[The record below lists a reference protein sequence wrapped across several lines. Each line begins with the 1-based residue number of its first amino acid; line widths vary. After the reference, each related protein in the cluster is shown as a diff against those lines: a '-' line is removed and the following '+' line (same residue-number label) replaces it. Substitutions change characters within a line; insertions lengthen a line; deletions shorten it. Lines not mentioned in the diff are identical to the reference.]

1 MTSTSLPESRR
12 LLFIGDSI
20 TDCSRTEDPD
30 GLGYGYVRLLAEHF
44 AAHEPT
50 ARVVNRGISGNKV
63 DDLVGRFAPDCL
75 EHDPQVVTIYVG
87 VNDAW
92 HRFTQGEGQRVS
104 PQEFEE
110 GYRFLLDQ
118 LSATR
123 PAAPVLMVLPVAVD
137 VSEEIAR
144 IHEDLDEKVR
154 IIRDLAREFQHPVV
168 DLEDMLQRAW
178 AVGHTPPSIAED
190 GVHPTIA
197 GHRLIADEWLATFAG
212 VDPAGR

>member
-1 MTSTSLPESRR
+1 MTSSSLPAPRTV
-12 LLFIGDSI
+12 LFIGDSI

-50 ARVVNRGISGNKV
+50 ARVINRGISGNKV
-63 DDLVGRFAPDCL
+63 ADLVARFSADCL
-75 EHDPQVVTIYVG
+75 EQDPQVVTIYVG

-92 HRFTQGEGQRVS
+92 HRFTQGEEQRVS

-123 PAAPVLMVLPVAVD
+123 PAAPVLMVLPFAVD

-144 IHEDLDEKVR
+144 IHGDLDEKVR

-168 DLEDMLQRAW
+168 DLEAVLQRAW
-178 AVGHTPPSIAED
+178 TVGHTPQTIAQD

-197 GHRLIADEWLATFAG
+197 GHRLIADEWLATFTG
-212 VDPAGR
+212 VDRSGR

>member
-1 MTSTSLPESRR
+1 MTTPYLPAPRT

-30 GLGYGYVRLLAEHF
+30 SLGYGYVRLLAEHF

-50 ARVVNRGISGNKV
+50 ARVVNRGIGGNKV
-63 DDLVGRFAPDCL
+63 DDLVARFSPDCL
-75 EHDPQVVTIYVG
+75 DHDPQVVTIFVG

-92 HRFTQGEGQRVS
+92 HRYVLGEDQQVT
-104 PQEFEE
+104 PEAFEK

-123 PAAPVLMVLPVAVD
+123 PSAPVLLVLPFAVD
-137 VSEEIAR
+137 VSEDIAR

-168 DLEDMLQRAW
+168 DLEKVVESAW
-178 AVGHTPPSIAED
+178 TVGHTPESLAAD

-197 GHRLIADEWLATFAG
+197 GHRLIADAWLAAFAG
-212 VDPAGR
+212 VDPARS